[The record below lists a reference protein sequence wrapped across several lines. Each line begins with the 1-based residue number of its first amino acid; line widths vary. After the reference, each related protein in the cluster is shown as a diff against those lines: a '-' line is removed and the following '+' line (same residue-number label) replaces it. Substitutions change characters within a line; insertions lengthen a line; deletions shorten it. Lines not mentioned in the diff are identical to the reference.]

1 MKIITAFFRLI
12 RWPNLAF
19 IFLTQVMFEYCIL
32 KPIFSGAD
40 FKNNIHGIYFLL
52 ITFSYVLIAAAGY
65 IINDYFDLNI
75 DLINKP
81 DKVIISKI
89 ISRRRA
95 LLWHIILSAL
105 AIGCSF
111 YVDVKTGSKVAGLSA
126 LACVILLFFYSTT
139 LKKKFLIGNV
149 LVSAITA
156 WSVIVLTLLEGTKF
170 FMAEARL
177 GNLEIDKIFRLTVL
191 YTGFA
196 FIVSLIREVVK
207 DMEDIEGDR
216 KYGCKTMPIVWGIN
230 ASKVFV
236 AVWLIVLISILA
248 MNQVYVMQFRWWISI
263 IYAIILIIVP
273 LLLIFK
279 KLFGAKNAEDF
290 HKLSSML
297 KIVMLTGILSM
308 AFFRIYQ

>member
-1 MKIITAFFRLI
+1 
-12 RWPNLAF
+12 
-19 IFLTQVMFEYCIL
+19 MFEYCIL

-95 LLWHIILSAL
+95 LLWHIILSAF

>member
-1 MKIITAFFRLI
+1 
-12 RWPNLAF
+12 
-19 IFLTQVMFEYCIL
+19 MFEYCIL

-81 DKVIISKI
+81 DKVIISRI

-95 LLWHIILSAL
+95 LLWHIILSSL